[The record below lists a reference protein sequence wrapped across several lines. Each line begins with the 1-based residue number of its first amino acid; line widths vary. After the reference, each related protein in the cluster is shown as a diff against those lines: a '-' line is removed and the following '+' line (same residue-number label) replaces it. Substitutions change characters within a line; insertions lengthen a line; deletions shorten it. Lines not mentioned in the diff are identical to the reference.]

1 MKLLTKEA
9 GVNVID
15 YDKILSQKVKD
26 IKPSGIRKFFDIAGT
41 MDDVISLGVGE
52 PDFNTPWVIRKAA
65 IQVLERKHIIYG
77 PNKGV
82 VPLRKAVCERI
93 SKKHDVSYDS
103 EKEIIIT
110 VGGSEAIDLAIRG
123 LVNNGDEVLV
133 VEPCFVCYAP
143 LVELAGGVAVPVP
156 TRIEN
161 NFKLTVEDFRDKV
174 TERTKLIILPF
185 PNNPT
190 GAVMTKEDLE
200 PIAEFLRDTNIMVLT
215 DEIYSE
221 LTYGRKHFSI
231 IELDGMRERTIYVN
245 GFSKAYAMTGWRLGY
260 LAAPEPIVSQIAKIH
275 QYGIMCSPYISQ
287 NAAVEALNSC
297 DAEVSKMVDEYNVR
311 RRYLV
316 SEFNR
321 LGLTCFNPEGAFY
334 VFPCIKSTGL
344 TSDEFC
350 ERLLYEGKV
359 AAVPGTA
366 FGDSGEGY
374 MRISYAY
381 SLKHL
386 MEAIR
391 RIEIFLK
398 KLEAEKNE
406 G

>member
-1 MKLLTKEA
+1 M
-9 GVNVID
+9 D
-15 YDKILSQKVKD
+15 YDKVLSKKIKQV
-26 IKPSGIRKFFDIAGT
+26 KPSGIRKFFDIAGS
-41 MDDVISLGVGE
+41 MEGVISLGVGE
-52 PDFNTPWVIRKAA
+52 PDFSTPWVIRKAA

-77 PNKGV
+77 PNKGLE
-82 VPLRKAVCERI
+82 PLRNAISSRI
-93 SKKHDVSYDS
+93 STKHGVDYDS
-103 EKEIIIT
+103 SDEVIVT

-123 LVNNGDEVLV
+123 LIDPGDEVLV

-143 LVELAGGVAVPVP
+143 LVELAGGVPVSVP

-161 NFKLTVEDFRDKV
+161 NFKLTVDDFRYKV
-174 TERTKLIILPF
+174 TERTKLIIIPF

-190 GAVMTKEDLE
+190 GAIMTREDLE
-200 PIAEFLRDTNIMVLT
+200 PVAEFLRNTDIMVLS

-221 LTYGRKHFSI
+221 LTYGRKHCSI

-260 LAAPEPIVSQIAKIH
+260 VAAPEPIISQISKIH

-287 NAAVEALNSC
+287 NAAVEALTSC
-297 DAEVSKMVDEYNVR
+297 DKEIEKMADEYNIR

-344 TSDEFC
+344 TSEEFC
-350 ERLLYEGKV
+350 ERLLYEEKV
-359 AAVPGTA
+359 AVVPGNA
-366 FGDSGEGY
+366 FGDCGEGY
-374 MRISYAY
+374 IRISYAY
-381 SLKHL
+381 SIKHL

-391 RIEIFLK
+391 RIEKFLK
-398 KLEAEKNE
+398 KLEDERNE
-406 G
+406 N

>member
-1 MKLLTKEA
+1 M
-9 GVNVID
+9 ID
-15 YDKILSQKVKD
+15 YDKILSNKIKN

-41 MDDVISLGVGE
+41 MEDVISLGVGE

-65 IQVLERKHIIYG
+65 IQTLERKHIIYG
-77 PNKGV
+77 PNKGI
-82 VPLRKAVCERI
+82 VPLRKAI
-93 SKKHDVSYDS
+93 TDMINKKHGVQYDS
-103 EKEIIIT
+103 DKELIVT
-110 VGGSEAIDLAIRG
+110 VGGSEAIDLAVRG
-123 LVNNGDEVLV
+123 LIDPGDEVLV

-174 TERTKLIILPF
+174 TERTKLLILPF

-190 GAVMTKEDLE
+190 GAIMTKEDLE
-200 PIAEFLRDTNIMVLT
+200 PIAEFLRDTNIMVLS

-221 LTYGRKHFSI
+221 LTYGRKHCSI
-231 IELDGMRERTIYVN
+231 IELDDMRERTIYVN

-260 LAAPEPIVSQIAKIH
+260 VAAPEPIISQIFKIH

-287 NAAVEALNSC
+287 NAAVEALTSC
-297 DAEVSKMVDEYNVR
+297 DNEVKKMVKEYNVR

-321 LGLTCFNPEGAFY
+321 LGLSCFEPEGAFY
-334 VFPCIKSTGL
+334 VFPCIKKTGL
-344 TSDEFC
+344 SSEEFC
-350 ERLLYEGKV
+350 ERLLYEERV
-359 AAVPGTA
+359 AAVPGSA
-366 FGDSGEGY
+366 FGESGEGY

-386 MEAIR
+386 MEAVS
-391 RIEIFLK
+391 RIEKFLK
-398 KLEAEKNE
+398 KLEAEKN

>member
-1 MKLLTKEA
+1 MLS
-9 GVNVID
+9 VID
-15 YDKILSQKVKD
+15 YEKALSGRVKG

-41 MDDVISLGVGE
+41 MEGVISLGVGE
-52 PDFNTPWVIRKAA
+52 PDFSTPWVIRKAA
-65 IQVLERKHIIYG
+65 IKVLDRKHIIYG
-77 PNKGV
+77 PNKGLA
-82 VPLRKAVCERI
+82 PLRAAVSDRI
-93 SKKHDVSYDS
+93 EKKHGVRYDP
-103 EKEIIIT
+103 EKELIVT

-123 LVNNGDEVLV
+123 LIDPGDEVLV
-133 VEPCFVCYAP
+133 VEPSFVCYAP
-143 LVELAGGVAVPVP
+143 LVELTGGVAVPVP

-161 NFKLTVEDFRDKV
+161 NFKLTAEDLWDKI
-174 TERTKLIILPF
+174 TDRTKLLILPF

-190 GAVMTKEDLE
+190 GAIMTREDLE
-200 PIAEFLRDTNIMVLT
+200 PIAELLRDTNIIVLS

-221 LTYGRKHFSI
+221 LTYGRRHCSI
-231 IELDGMRERTIYVN
+231 IELEDMRERTIYVN

-260 LAAPEPIVSQIAKIH
+260 VAAPAPIISQIAKIH

-287 NAAVEALNSC
+287 NAAVEALTSC
-297 DAEVSKMVDEYNVR
+297 DAEVAKMVDEYNVR

-344 TSDEFC
+344 SSEEFC
-350 ERLLYEGKV
+350 ERLLYENKV
-359 AAVPGTA
+359 AAVPGSA

-374 MRISYAY
+374 IRISYAY

-386 MEAIR
+386 MEAMR
-391 RIEIFLK
+391 RIGLFLE

-406 G
+406 DKGSC